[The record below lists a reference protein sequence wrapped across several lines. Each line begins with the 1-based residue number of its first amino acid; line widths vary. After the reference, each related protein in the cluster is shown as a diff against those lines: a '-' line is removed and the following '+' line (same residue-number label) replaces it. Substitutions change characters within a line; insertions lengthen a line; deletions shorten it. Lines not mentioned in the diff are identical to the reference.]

1 MANGSTA
8 EQFEKLY
15 TRLWAALHRP
25 DDPDLTQHERELLH
39 HVPADGGVDL
49 TALARHLALPKSTA
63 SVLVKDLARR
73 GFLIRQRDP
82 ADERRLSLV
91 LTEQGRT
98 RVAAD
103 SVLDPNR
110 LARALA
116 SLGTEDREALLRT
129 LGRLVDAAES
139 LETAG

>member
-49 TALARHLALPKSTA
+49 TGLARHLALPKSTA

-82 ADERRLSLV
+82 ADERRLRLV
-91 LTEQGRT
+91 LSNEGRA

-103 SVLDPNR
+103 RVLDPDR

-116 SLGTEDREALLRT
+116 RLDPPDRAALLRT
-129 LGRLVDAAES
+129 LTSLADAAEN
-139 LETAG
+139 A